1 MQNISCDKALT
12 LSNLAW
18 SEWTERLVIEIIII
32 VNVIL
37 LIMNAHSVL
46 SKMKLSNIYQST
58 TIPRITKRYAFW
70 SYGTTDRQPY
80 LSSDHIVNFSVVV
93 PQEFEFSVV

>member
-12 LSNLAW
+12 LLNLAW

-58 TIPRITKRYAFW
+58 TIHRITKRYAFW
-70 SYGTTDRQPY
+70 S
-80 LSSDHIVNFSVVV
+80 
-93 PQEFEFSVV
+93 

>member
-46 SKMKLSNIYQST
+46 SKMKLSNI
-58 TIPRITKRYAFW
+58 
-70 SYGTTDRQPY
+70 
-80 LSSDHIVNFSVVV
+80 
-93 PQEFEFSVV
+93 

>member
-46 SKMKLSNIYQST
+46 SKMKLSNISKYHNSQDNEK
-58 TIPRITKRYAFW
+58 ICFLVLGNNR
-70 SYGTTDRQPY
+70 
-80 LSSDHIVNFSVVV
+80 
-93 PQEFEFSVV
+93 